1 MIHAAAP
8 LGESADAQK
17 IGLCGNR
24 HIVTLNDQP
33 LALRRLLA

>member
-1 MIHAAAP
+1 MIHVSAP
-8 LGESADAQK
+8 LRESADAQK